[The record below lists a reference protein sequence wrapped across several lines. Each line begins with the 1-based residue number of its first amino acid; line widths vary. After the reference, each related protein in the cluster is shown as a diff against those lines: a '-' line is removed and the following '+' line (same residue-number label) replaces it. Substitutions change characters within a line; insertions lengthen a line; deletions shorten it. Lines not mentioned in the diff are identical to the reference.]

1 MNELKSFKSFKDD
14 RGYLLPLSFSVLG
27 FVPKR
32 VFVVNDVP
40 PGCVR
45 GNHSHY
51 KTKQYLICTNGTVN
65 VILDDGRSVVTTLL
79 RKGDAMLIP
88 ELVWDSQEFL
98 EENSE
103 IMVLCSTEYDIN
115 DYILTYDE
123 FITLINMNNGK

>member
-1 MNELKSFKSFKDD
+1 MDNLTSFKSFKDE
-14 RGYLLPLSFSVLG
+14 RGYLLPISFSVLD

-32 VFVVNDVP
+32 VFVVNGVP

-51 KTKQYLICTNGTVN
+51 KTKQYLICTSGAVN
-65 VILDDGRSVVTTLL
+65 VILDNGTSIETKLL
-79 RKGDAMLIP
+79 SEGDAILIP
-88 ELVWDSQEFL
+88 ELIWDSQEFL
-98 EENSE
+98 AEGSS

-123 FITLINMNNGK
+123 FINEIRKI